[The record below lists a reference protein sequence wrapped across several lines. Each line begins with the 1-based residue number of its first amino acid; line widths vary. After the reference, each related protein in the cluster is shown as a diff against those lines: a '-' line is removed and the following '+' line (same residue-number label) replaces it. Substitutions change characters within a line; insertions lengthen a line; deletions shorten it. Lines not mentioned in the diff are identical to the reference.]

1 MAKDKHNIEDKIKF
15 IIVEDAEKTKKYADL
30 LMEGYALCLDFRNCP
45 IDEANQILIFLEG
58 VNYATDGYPTVMKDK
73 VFLLATKQTLK
84 DPEVKKFI
92 SDYKEA
98 N

>member
-1 MAKDKHNIEDKIKF
+1 MAKDKKSIEDIIKF
-15 IIVEDAEKTKKYADL
+15 ISVEDAEKTTKYADL

-45 IDEANQILIFLEG
+45 LEEANQILYFLEG
-58 VNYATDGYPTVMKDK
+58 VNYATDGYPTLMKDK

-92 SDYKEA
+92 NDYKEA
-98 N
+98 K